1 LAIDCIQD
9 ALNRITSTSGDGF
22 GVFDPKWLPYSTM
35 IPVLAALLYHI
46 KTHRLVEDYKA
57 YEAIKKWY
65 WGSVFLERYA
75 GAVESTTYQDF
86 RDLLNHFE
94 DPSIQPGVFSGIEK
108 NILADENF
116 SLHSVSRRSAVYKG
130 VINLLAIRGAKDFR
144 TGDAI
149 AFYTLEDHHIFP
161 QSRLESIRKLT

>member
-1 LAIDCIQD
+1 
-9 ALNRITSTSGDGF
+9 
-22 GVFDPKWLPYSTM
+22 M
-35 IPVLAALLYHI
+35 IPVLAALLHHI
-46 KTHRLVEDYKA
+46 KTHKLVEDYKA
-57 YEAIKKWY
+57 YEAIRKWY
-65 WGSVFLERYA
+65 WGSVFLEHYA

-94 DPSIQPGVFSGIEK
+94 DPSIQPGVFSEIEK

-149 AFYTLEDHHIFP
+149 AFYILEDHHIFP
-161 QSRLESIRKLT
+161 ESLSEEANQRHWRVSRVQRRRNQHHSESHLDFRRNPQVDP